1 MDLLDKVNALLISV
15 FKNWFGGI
23 FDIKKMMKKIAFI
36 ALFLQASISFSQEV
50 RLLKG
55 AITEGLI
62 VNDSLDETY
71 SIYLPS
77 SFDLARPWPV
87 IFVLDMKGQAK
98 QAISMLTNPA
108 EKEGYILA
116 TSNNLNDSLSIAQNV
131 LIANRM
137 FNAVMNT
144 IPIGKNRTY
153 TAGFDTGARF
163 ASILPTFIN
172 EIHGVISIGAAVGN
186 VDILNAKQTFQ
197 FIGIV
202 NRSDYNFRDMLNTRQ
217 ILDRLKFPN
226 QLVVFDDAQPV
237 PNAPTLALAMRM
249 LSLHSMAKGH
259 IIKNDS
265 LVADAYQKLFTLA
278 NSFLTNE
285 KPLLSDYLL
294 TDMMRVFNPL
304 MDLDSIKTSQ
314 KFLRRSSSFK
324 KANRLQDSYFLK
336 ETFAKEDYGYFLE
349 EDVLTLNFA
358 NLGWW
363 NYQMQELK
371 KIDSS
376 AVLYERQMGKRLRS
390 YVNALIADNIDFIKA
405 DKRVDLEALNF
416 LYMLKTITAPK
427 EYASYLKVISNSS
440 KMEDYGTALFYLE
453 ELLKNGYTDKN
464 ELYALEDTA
473 LLRITPEFNA
483 LIGKYLKDARY
494 DPLEQ

>member
-1 MDLLDKVNALLISV
+1 
-15 FKNWFGGI
+15 
-23 FDIKKMMKKIAFI
+23 MKKIAFI
-36 ALFLQASISFSQEV
+36 AFLLLATISFSQEV

-55 AITEGLI
+55 AITQGLI

-71 SIYLPS
+71 SMYLPTT
-77 SFDLARPWPV
+77 FDLSKPWPV
-87 IFVLDMKGQAK
+87 LFVLDMKGGTK
-98 QAISMLTNPA
+98 QAISMLTKPA

-116 TSNNLNDSLSIAQNV
+116 TSDNLNDSLSIAQNV

-137 FNAVMNT
+137 FNAVINT
-144 IPIGKNRTY
+144 IPIAKNRTY
-153 TAGFDTGARF
+153 ATGFDTGARF

-172 EIHGVISIGAAVGN
+172 EINGVISIGASVGN
-186 VDILNAKQTFQ
+186 VEILNPKQTFQ

-202 NRSDYNFRDMLNTRQ
+202 SRSDYNFRDMLESRQ

-226 QLVVFDDAQPV
+226 QLVVIDDGQNLPDASTI
-237 PNAPTLALAMRM
+237 ASAMRM
-249 LSLHSMAKGH
+249 LSLYSIAKGDMV
-259 IIKNDS
+259 KNDS
-265 LVADAYQKLFTLA
+265 LVANSYEQFITTA
-278 NSFLTNE
+278 NSFLTNGR
-285 KPLLSDYLL
+285 PILSDYVL
-294 TDMMRVFNPL
+294 TDMMRLFNPL
-304 MDLDSIKTSQ
+304 VDLDSIKTNQ
-314 KFLRRSSSFK
+314 KFLRRSSTFK

-336 ETFAKEDYGYFLE
+336 ETFAKEDYGYYLE
-349 EDVLTLNFA
+349 EDVLTLNYA

-376 AVLYERQMGKRLRS
+376 SVLYERQMGSRLRG

-416 LYMLKTITAPK
+416 LYMLKTITAPT

-440 KMEDYGTALFYLE
+440 KLEDYGTALFYLE

-473 LLRITPEFNA
+473 LLRITPEFNE
-483 LIGKYLKDARY
+483 LIAEYLKDARY
-494 DPLEQ
+494 DPLED